1 MARAERTTLHE
12 LTSHEVTSTRQ
23 KDSRVK
29 NQPTNGRATNAR
41 DLKKL
46 ELIWFVS
53 LLLAAGAGVLLLSL
67 TGVTTP
73 ETAISIVAW
82 IFIPAALGLNFWIR
96 RQRQRAGSMS
106 LDDVR
111 DRIDA
116 DTVRSVKA
124 SKGEV
129 PAVKELR
136 RQEPR
141 LSLKDAVELVR
152 SL

>member
-1 MARAERTTLHE
+1 MKNQSRGGRTT
-12 LTSHEVTSTRQ
+12 
-23 KDSRVK
+23 D
-29 NQPTNGRATNAR
+29 AR
-41 DLKKL
+41 SLKKL

-53 LLLAAGAGVLLLSL
+53 LLSAAVVGFLLLSL
-67 TGVTTP
+67 TGTTTP
-73 ETAISIVAW
+73 GTAITIIAW
-82 IFIPAALGLNFWIR
+82 IFVPAALLLNIWLR
-96 RQRQRAGSMS
+96 RQRQRANSMS

-116 DTVRSVKA
+116 DAVRSVKA

-141 LSLKDAVELVR
+141 LSLKDATELVR
-152 SL
+152 QL

>member
-1 MARAERTTLHE
+1 M
-12 LTSHEVTSTRQ
+12 
-23 KDSRVK
+23 K

-53 LLLAAGAGVLLLSL
+53 LLLTAVAAVLLLSL
-67 TGVTTP
+67 TGATST
-73 ETAISIVAW
+73 ESALNIVAW
-82 IFIPAALGLNFWIR
+82 IFIPAAVGLNFWIR
-96 RQRQRAGSMS
+96 RQRQRANSMS

-111 DRIDA
+111 ARIDA